1 MFLLQELRRLTGN
14 MFVCNLAVADLIVTA
29 LLLPLTGL
37 NLLNGNEN
45 VLTIEECYIIG
56 FLLPLSCNASICN
69 LTFIS
74 VQRYVRS
81 LSYLSRIAPHCTKNK
96 QVYSL
101 RENAECKSSMCAN
114 VV

>member
-45 VLTIEECYIIG
+45 YLTIEGCHFIG

-69 LTFIS
+69 LMFIS
-74 VQRYVRS
+74 VQRYVRL
-81 LSYLSRIAPHCTKNK
+81 LSY
-96 QVYSL
+96 
-101 RENAECKSSMCAN
+101 
-114 VV
+114 